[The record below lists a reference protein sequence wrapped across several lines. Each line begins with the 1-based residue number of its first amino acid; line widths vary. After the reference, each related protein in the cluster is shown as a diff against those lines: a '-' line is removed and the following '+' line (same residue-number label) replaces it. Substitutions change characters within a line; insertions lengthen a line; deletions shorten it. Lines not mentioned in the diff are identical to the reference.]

1 MSYNKMLFKNL
12 KLLDLNKIKFQLP
25 KNIHGVNQNFKL
37 CHISVYRE
45 HKLSLC
51 CRILITVLMTF
62 VTTAALFVII
72 SVTTYHT
79 TNLFEKMPHGIPISF
94 RPIIIIFITVIIV
107 IMNII
112 IIIIIILIFFILS
125 E

>member
-1 MSYNKMLFKNL
+1 
-12 KLLDLNKIKFQLP
+12 
-25 KNIHGVNQNFKL
+25 
-37 CHISVYRE
+37 
-45 HKLSLC
+45 
-51 CRILITVLMTF
+51 MTF